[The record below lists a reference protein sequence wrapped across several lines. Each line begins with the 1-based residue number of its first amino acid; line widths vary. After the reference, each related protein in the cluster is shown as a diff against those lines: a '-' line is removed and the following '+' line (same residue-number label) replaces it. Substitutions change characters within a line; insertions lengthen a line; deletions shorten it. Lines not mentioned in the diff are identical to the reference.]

1 MNKNNLIGQKNI
13 ELAKQSSSRNGMM
26 YGCSVGASHREA
38 QGVPSLVVE
47 EEASEP
53 CVTNEKD
60 KNEGK
65 EMALVVGCN
74 ANNGNA
80 SARTANCNNAV
91 SNSNDNYA
99 GAFAVKQVEGMN
111 RKHLTSQPTRL
122 NTANDHAATGGH
134 GLTEYGSSLPFWC
147 DEIAEGTIVHRTES
161 TSATDE
167 GNILMELQTANRKRK
182 LKNLK
187 WFMVNPTIVRMGV
200 DRCLDRAS
208 DSPEVRE
215 AKRHKEEIIRRIIR
229 ELTDETYRCQKPR
242 RRVIH
247 KRGKGDKDRN
257 ADIYSV
263 YDRCVQNVILIVV
276 QEKLTNKIP
285 RTCYSGIKGRS
296 LWSNEKAY
304 CMVNQIR
311 TFVKNHPN
319 ASAGLTDIRHFY
331 ESLKSKVVL
340 GVLFDTIVCNYMRKL
355 LCDILLQTDTLV
367 IGGTLS
373 QLFAMLVLADMD
385 NELVRKFKPKFYGS
399 FGDNRIIMDDDR
411 RKVVD
416 AVHWE
421 LSYLE
426 GRYGMSM
433 KNDWQV
439 VRVGNGF
446 MFCKQC
452 FYRSFVNVRAEL
464 RRRAIR
470 GMIRGYQH
478 YAGYHGMLE
487 KTDSRRL
494 IFLIQNNLKEL
505 RMRNQKGMA
514 VKPMAGELV
523 KLNKMEGM
531 TIYITD
537 YAKRANGKDSEYF
550 IRFQFVAIGHDGS
563 KKLYVANNGSY
574 EVKEFFKLV
583 DEGTVD
589 LPLKTKVCCEGTSCY
604 FEQFHTSSQEACDLI
619 CEQLGI

>member
-13 ELAKQSSSRNGMM
+13 GLTKQPSSECGMM

-38 QGVPSLVVE
+38 QGMPSPVVE
-47 EEASEP
+47 AEVSEP
-53 CVTNEKD
+53 CVMNEKD
-60 KNEGK
+60 KSEGK
-65 EMALVVGCN
+65 DKALVVGCN
-74 ANNGNA
+74 ANNANA
-80 SARTANCNNAV
+80 STRTANCNNAV

-99 GAFAVKQVEGMN
+99 GAFAVKQVDDMN

-122 NTANDHAATGGH
+122 NIANDHAATGGR
-134 GLTEYGSSLPFWC
+134 GLTEYGSLPFWS
-147 DEIAEGTIVHRTES
+147 DGIAEGTIVDRTVS
-161 TSATDE
+161 TSATHE
-167 GNILMELQTANRKRK
+167 GNILTELETANQKRK

-187 WFMVNPTIVRMGV
+187 RFLTHPTIVRMGV
-200 DRCLDRAS
+200 ERCLDRAS

-215 AKRHKEEIIRRIIR
+215 AKRHKEEIISRIIR
-229 ELTDETYRCQKPR
+229 ELTDETYKCQPPH

-247 KRGKGDKDRN
+247 KKGKGDKDRN

-263 YDRCVQNVILIVV
+263 YDRCVQNIILLVI
-276 QEKLTNKIP
+276 QQKLTNKIP

-311 TFVKNHPN
+311 TYVKKHPK

-331 ESLKSKVVL
+331 ESLRSKVVL
-340 GVLFDTIVCNYMRKL
+340 GVLFETIVCRYARRL

-385 NELVRKFKPKFYGS
+385 RELMRRFKPQFYGS

-426 GRYGMSM
+426 GRYGMHM
-433 KNDWQV
+433 KGDWQV
-439 VRVGNGF
+439 ARVKDGF
-446 MFCKQC
+446 MFCKQH
-452 FYRSFVNVRAEL
+452 FHRSFVNVRAEL

-494 IFLIQNNLKEL
+494 IYLIHHRL
-505 RMRNQKGMA
+505 RQIRMKNQKGMS

-523 KLNKMEGM
+523 KLNKMEGK

-537 YAKRANGKDSEYF
+537 YSKRANGKDSEYF
-550 IRFQFVAIGHDGS
+550 IRFQFIAIGHDGS
-563 KKLYVANNGSY
+563 KQLCVANNGSY

-583 DEGTVD
+583 EAGSVD

-604 FEQFHTSSQEACDLI
+604 FEQFHTSNKEACDLI